1 MTDNYPDDIRK
12 YDTHPASPFYVSD
25 VASGYE
31 PDYGDIV
38 DMICS
43 TYQPELCRIIELIDS
58 GMQSEALTE
67 LKSIID
73 KCNSKGKCDD

>member
-1 MTDNYPDDIRK
+1 MNYPDDIRN
-12 YDTHPASPFYVSD
+12 YDAHHASPFKESD
-25 VASGYE
+25 EYE

-43 TYQPELCRIIELIDS
+43 TYQPELCRIVELMDC
-58 GMQSEALTE
+58 GRWNEASKE

-73 KCNSKGKCDD
+73 RCISK